1 GRIHRLVKGAGAFG
15 TRTGPDV
22 ALDSDT
28 IGRRQHAIVRELQP
42 PAAAFEKSGAKVY
55 LGEARFVN
63 AHTVQ
68 ADGRQIQGD
77 KIVIAAG
84 SEPVVPSVPGC
95 GLAITS
101 DDLLFLPQFPQSL
114 VLVGGGVIGLEMA
127 GAFSDLGS
135 TVTVIARDPEV
146 LPALDGDVA
155 AYIRKT
161 LEGRGV
167 TFHLGATLE
176 RLSGARGAITAH
188 VTRDGLTH
196 AEATRRGVKCH
207 VARHDITGASNGR
220 ATGEDGGYL
229 KLVFDGATEKV
240 LGVQMVSWAAAE
252 LIQLAALAILT
263 GASAGLLSS

>member
-1 GRIHRLVKGAGAFG
+1 AFG

-22 ALDSDT
+22 ALDWDT
-28 IGRRQHAIVRELQP
+28 IVRRQHAIVRELQP
-42 PAAAFEKSGAKVY
+42 PAAAFEKSGAKIY

-68 ADGRQIQGD
+68 ADGQQIQGD

-84 SEPVVPSVPGC
+84 SEPVVPPVPGC

-146 LPALDGDVA
+146 LP
-155 AYIRKT
+155 
-161 LEGRGV
+161 
-167 TFHLGATLE
+167 TLE

-188 VTRDGLTH
+188 ITSGGAPLAVT
-196 AEATRRGVKCH
+196 AQQVC
-207 VARHDITGASNGR
+207 
-220 ATGEDGGYL
+220 
-229 KLVFDGATEKV
+229 
-240 LGVQMVSWAAAE
+240 
-252 LIQLAALAILT
+252 LAIGRRYTPRRT
-263 GASAGLLSS
+263 GTDAIGLEHGGLGLRVDAYLRTTLPHVYAAGDAAGNVQL